1 METPEGGD
9 AYAWAMASG
18 STGFAG
24 SIRRLRA
31 APHGELRRVVAQFT
45 RYRLLGVLAVACAL
59 AQAAFGL
66 VPALVVRNV
75 IDNLEHHGAKFGQ
88 NGLLIGLGLAAMVVA
103 GVIGVGETY
112 VTLRI
117 SKGVVADLRGQVFDH
132 LLRQSVG
139 FHTRTRAGDLMS
151 KIINDVE
158 GIDTLIGSTMLS
170 LVTSTCAVAASLVL
184 MFILSWQ
191 LSLVTLILFPILAVV
206 LRLTRHTIYY
216 RRLAVQEQFARITSY
231 LHEILGPSGI
241 TLVKSLG
248 RESHETAR
256 FHEANAEMR
265 RLEVESGM
273 AGRWI
278 TLVLYFLQLAG
289 PAALLLI
296 GTRLV
301 VHGVIS
307 LGTLVAFAAIAAA
320 GFGAGLSGLATGITA
335 LVSSMPLW
343 ARIFVLLDEVPDVA
357 ERASAFALA
366 SVEGAISF
374 EDVSFTYEGQAT
386 PALREVSV
394 CIAPGQ
400 LVALV
405 GPSGAG
411 KTTFSNLVARFYDPQ
426 VGRVQFDGHDLRD
439 LTLASVSDAIGLVL
453 QETYLFHR
461 SIRENLLYGRPD
473 ATEVELARAVHHA
486 ALDEVISGLP
496 DGLETLVGE
505 RGFHLSGGEKQ
516 RVAIAR
522 VILRDPAILILDEAT
537 SQLDSASE
545 QSIQRAMTEVFRG
558 RTSLVIAHR
567 LSTIRAADLIL
578 VMDHGRIVESG
589 THDQLQHSGGLY
601 ADLHAIQFR
610 ATA

>member
-1 METPEGGD
+1 MPPATAGIAD
-9 AYAWAMASG
+9 AVK
-18 STGFAG
+18 
-24 SIRRLRA
+24 RLRST
-31 APHGELRRVVAQFT
+31 PHGQLRRVVTQFSP
-45 RYRLLGVLAVACAL
+45 YRLLGALAIACAL
-59 AQAAFGL
+59 TQAAIGV
-66 VPALVVRNV
+66 VPALVVRDL

-88 NGLLIGLGLAAMVVA
+88 NGLLIGVGLVAIVVA
-103 GVIGVGETY
+103 GIIGVAETF

-117 SKGVVADLRGQVFDH
+117 AKGVVADLRGQIFDH

-139 FHTRTRAGDLMS
+139 FHTRTRTGDLMS

-158 GIDTLIGSTMLS
+158 GIDTLIGSTMVS
-170 LVTSTCAVAASLVL
+170 LITSTCTILASLVV

-191 LSLVTLILFPILAVV
+191 LTLVTLILFPILAVV
-206 LRLTRHTIYY
+206 LRLTRHSIHY

-248 RESHETAR
+248 RESDERSSFLA
-256 FHEANAEMR
+256 ANAEMR

-273 AGRWI
+273 AGRWL

-289 PAALLLI
+289 PVVLLLV

-320 GFGAGLSGLATGITA
+320 GFSAGLGGLATGITA
-335 LVSSMPLW
+335 LISSMPLW
-343 ARIFVLLDEVPDVA
+343 DRIFSLLDEVPDVA
-357 ERASAFALA
+357 ERPSAYAL
-366 SVEGAISF
+366 SPVHGAIAF
-374 EDVSFTYEGQAT
+374 ENVTFTYEGQT
-386 PALREVSV
+386 SPALRDISV
-394 CIAPGQ
+394 RIAPGQ

-426 VGRVQFDGHDLRD
+426 VGQVQFDGHDLRD
-439 LTLASVSDAIGLVL
+439 LTLSSVSDAIGLVL

-461 SIRENLLYGRPD
+461 SIGENLLYGRPE
-473 ATEVELARAVHHA
+473 ATHGELERAVHHA
-486 ALDEVISGLP
+486 ALDHVIADLP
-496 DGLETLVGE
+496 DGYDTVVGE

-522 VILRDPAILILDEAT
+522 VILKDPAILILDEAT
-537 SQLDSASE
+537 SHLDSASE
-545 QSIQRAMTEVFRG
+545 QFIQHAMTELFRG
-558 RTSLVIAHR
+558 RTALVIAHR

>member
-1 METPEGGD
+1 MP
-9 AYAWAMASG
+9 SG
-18 STGFAG
+18 TNGFAT
-24 SIRRLRA
+24 SIKRLWST
-31 APHGELRRVVAQFT
+31 PHGQLRRVVSQFT
-45 RYRLLGVLAVACAL
+45 PYHLLGVLAVACAL
-59 AQAAFGL
+59 TQAAFGM
-66 VPALVVRNV
+66 VPALVVRDL

-88 NGLLIGLGLAAMVVA
+88 NGLLIGVGLAAIVVA
-103 GVIGVGETY
+103 GLIGVAETY

-117 SKGVVADLRGQVFDH
+117 SKGVVADLRGQIFDH
-132 LLRQSVG
+132 LLGQSVG

-170 LVTSTCAVAASLVL
+170 LVTSTCAVMASLVL

-191 LSLVTLILFPILAVV
+191 LSLLTLILFPILAVV
-206 LRLTRHTIYY
+206 LRLTRHSIHY
-216 RRLAVQEQFARITSY
+216 RREAVQVQFARITSY
-231 LHEILGPSGI
+231 LYEILGPSGM

-248 RESHETAR
+248 RENHERSR
-256 FHEANAEMR
+256 FHAANIEMR

-273 AGRWI
+273 AGRWL
-278 TLVLYFLQLAG
+278 TLVLYLVQLSG
-289 PAALLLI
+289 PVVLLLV

-301 VHGVIS
+301 LHGVIT

-320 GFGAGLSGLATGITA
+320 GFGAGLGGLATGVTSLI
-335 LVSSMPLW
+335 SSMPLW
-343 ARIFVLLDEVPDVA
+343 ARIFSLLDEVPDVA
-357 ERASAFALA
+357 ERPSAYALA
-366 SVEGAISF
+366 PVKGAIAF
-374 EDVSFTYEGQAT
+374 EDVTFTYEGQAN
-386 PALREVSV
+386 PALRDISV
-394 CIAPGQ
+394 CIEPGQ

-426 VGRVQFDGHDLRD
+426 VGQVRFDGHDLRD
-439 LTLASVSDAIGLVL
+439 LTLSSVSGAIGLVL

-473 ATEVELARAVHHA
+473 ATQSELDRAARHA
-486 ALDEVISGLP
+486 ALDHVIEGLP
-496 DGLETLVGE
+496 DGYDTLVGE

-537 SQLDSASE
+537 SHLDSASE
-545 QSIQRAMTEVFRG
+545 QFIQLAMTEVFRG
-558 RTSLVIAHR
+558 RTALVIAHR

-589 THDQLQHSGGLY
+589 THEQLQRHGGLY

-610 ATA
+610 TSA